1 MNNKIL
7 SIFIS
12 AAVALLAVLGIHM
25 TQEFRFYHL
34 ESNWLFLYDWA
45 DICSRLK
52 MTGGLALVV
61 SSFLTQFFRIPFV
74 GVVVTALIYLS
85 CGWLFH
91 KVLSRKVSGVALAG
105 ISLIPAAFM
114 FLCLENDYYGYH
126 AHIALLINIAALYG
140 FTLMRPTIFR
150 TLCGIAAVILLYQMT
165 GSAALVFTVCA
176 VIWEISERG
185 VNGLVSLTYPVVFVL
200 TAWLLISAGRIDS
213 WEEAFTPFMYYSR
226 PSTYFFPI
234 YAWASFPLL
243 LLAAVI
249 LACFKFAPS
258 KGTVYALAGCVVA
271 FFIAGNLYGKVHS
284 RTTYR
289 MIQEQYW
296 AENSDWDR
304 IIKTADRRQPTYL
317 VSYLNLALAHKGMLV
332 QNFMYYNPQSLASIM
347 LPTPNLKL
355 GLTLQSNVYMEWGYL
370 GSAQKATFDGN
381 LVTPG
386 SVHPRLIQSLVKSNL
401 VLGADEVA
409 EKYITLLEK
418 TIFYRKWAES
428 MRRFLNDHDA
438 VRNDPELGR
447 LYASLPETDEYARYD
462 GLVGDLRDIHMAN
475 PSDRIIAQFYELY
488 QILEKEESR

>member
-1 MNNKIL
+1 
-7 SIFIS
+7 
-12 AAVALLAVLGIHM
+12 
-25 TQEFRFYHL
+25 
-34 ESNWLFLYDWA
+34 
-45 DICSRLK
+45 
-52 MTGGLALVV
+52 
-61 SSFLTQFFRIPFV
+61 
-74 GVVVTALIYLS
+74 
-85 CGWLFH
+85 
-91 KVLSRKVSGVALAG
+91 
-105 ISLIPAAFM
+105 
-114 FLCLENDYYGYH
+114 
-126 AHIALLINIAALYG
+126 
-140 FTLMRPTIFR
+140 
-150 TLCGIAAVILLYQMT
+150 
-165 GSAALVFTVCA
+165 
-176 VIWEISERG
+176 
-185 VNGLVSLTYPVVFVL
+185 
-200 TAWLLISAGRIDS
+200 
-213 WEEAFTPFMYYSR
+213 
-226 PSTYFFPI
+226 
-234 YAWASFPLL
+234 
-243 LLAAVI
+243 
-249 LACFKFAPS
+249 
-258 KGTVYALAGCVVA
+258 
-271 FFIAGNLYGKVHS
+271 
-284 RTTYR
+284 

-418 TIFYRKWAES
+418 TFFYRKWAES
-428 MRRFLNDHDA
+428 MRRFINDPEA

-447 LYASLPETDEYARYD
+447 MYASLPEADEYARYD

>member
-1 MNNKIL
+1 M
-7 SIFIS
+7 
-12 AAVALLAVLGIHM
+12 
-25 TQEFRFYHL
+25 
-34 ESNWLFLYDWA
+34 
-45 DICSRLK
+45 
-52 MTGGLALVV
+52 
-61 SSFLTQFFRIPFV
+61 
-74 GVVVTALIYLS
+74 
-85 CGWLFH
+85 
-91 KVLSRKVSGVALAG
+91 
-105 ISLIPAAFM
+105 
-114 FLCLENDYYGYH
+114 
-126 AHIALLINIAALYG
+126 
-140 FTLMRPTIFR
+140 
-150 TLCGIAAVILLYQMT
+150 
-165 GSAALVFTVCA
+165 
-176 VIWEISERG
+176 
-185 VNGLVSLTYPVVFVL
+185 
-200 TAWLLISAGRIDS
+200 
-213 WEEAFTPFMYYSR
+213 
-226 PSTYFFPI
+226 
-234 YAWASFPLL
+234 
-243 LLAAVI
+243 I
-249 LACFKFAPS
+249 LARFKFAPS